1 MQACHPCA
9 IVWKQT
15 TPHPLMAATLAKQFA
30 AMDSLAWRITYEW
43 NRAKN
48 EHRNIQQL
56 NEEWK
61 NLTQLPSYQCLAAMR
76 KSTVRYL
83 WYHTG
88 KVIQAHNQ
96 IHGRWLNGAFYA
108 NWCDLPEKYKRDD
121 NLLKTLPS
129 GHFWVDSNGKP
140 TTIRYHVSSD
150 CAGEDV
156 SHFLVS
162 EPILPIVNKR

>member
-1 MQACHPCA
+1 MRYCMGANHAP
-9 IVWKQT
+9 
-15 TPHPLMAATLAKQFA
+15 PLMAATLSRQFA

-61 NLTQLPSYQCLAAMR
+61 NLTQLPSYQCLATMR
-76 KSTVRYL
+76 KSTLRYL

-96 IHGRWLNGAFYA
+96 IHGQWLNGAFYA
-108 NWCDLPEKYKRDD
+108 NWSDLPEKYKRDD

-140 TTIRYHVSSD
+140 TTIRYYVSSD